1 MRPVKEPSGA
11 KEAAKKVAVANS
23 TIPGLR
29 RGILSVVPDG
39 TGFWA
44 EIQFP
49 GLRPAHSLSSLTGL
63 VSGLRS
69 SSQDLRPGLFSF
81 VPAGLFLG

>member
-1 MRPVKEPSGA
+1 VPYMQEKQGLDKADDVIQGA

-49 GLRPAHSLSSLTGL
+49 GLRPGVLS
-63 VSGLRS
+63 V
-69 SSQDLRPGLFSF
+69 
-81 VPAGLFLG
+81 VPTDWFLGWDPVPRTCVRD

>member
-1 MRPVKEPSGA
+1 VPYMQEKQGLDKADDVIQGA

-49 GLRPAHSLSSLTGL
+49 GLRPGPRTA
-63 VSGLRS
+63 
-69 SSQDLRPGLFSF
+69 QRPYPSKT
-81 VPAGLFLG
+81 